1 MHTTTV
7 VKPVAPRYVVTQQD
21 GTLRVTLPSRKK
33 WLAIIPPGLFVV
45 VWAALMMVVAIG
57 GLLFLVQL
65 LARPET
71 LVSELFPLAFFAI
84 WIGLF
89 SVGGL
94 IALYNPVWNLA
105 GREVIDVSRQ
115 RIRLSR
121 VIPGWGRSR
130 DYLAEHI
137 RDLRVSPQFIPRL
150 YRYRVNLF
158 SLGEGRGQ
166 LAFDYGARTI
176 RFAFFS
182 GEEQRILGSERY
194 AATHAADLLR
204 YQAVLVVDNG
214 SGRITGMSTQ
224 GQGDLLALWRSMFG
238 AIPSLGPFVV
248 TPVDK
253 DGTDHLS
260 FLNYGVP
267 SFNYDQEIH
276 RYDITHH
283 SELDAF
289 DHVLPRDVEQM
300 ATVMAVNALQL
311 ADLPKLL
318 PRHQMTKA
326 P

>member
-89 SVGGL
+89 TVGGL
-94 IALYNPVWNLA
+94 IALYTVLWNLA
-105 GREVIDVSRQ
+105 GREIIDVSRQ

-176 RFAFFS
+176 RFADAD
-182 GEEQRILGSERY
+182 EAEVKMILAEIFQPFPQY
-194 AATHAADLLR
+194 APALDTVTGQPAPNAA
-204 YQAVLVVDNG
+204 
-214 SGRITGMSTQ
+214 
-224 GQGDLLALWRSMFG
+224 
-238 AIPSLGPFVV
+238 P
-248 TPVDK
+248 
-253 DGTDHLS
+253 
-260 FLNYGVP
+260 
-267 SFNYDQEIH
+267 
-276 RYDITHH
+276 
-283 SELDAF
+283 
-289 DHVLPRDVEQM
+289 
-300 ATVMAVNALQL
+300 
-311 ADLPKLL
+311 
-318 PRHQMTKA
+318 A
-326 P
+326 PW